1 MVLSMA
7 IISPDSNGTSPASF
21 RGFPELS
28 VLIPAYNEEACIESV
43 VREAVCVLH
52 GMGRSFEVLVVDD
65 GSSDGTPARLQGLC
79 AEHAELR
86 VLRLAANSGQSAA
99 LGAAFR
105 AARGTIAL
113 RRDCLTIGKA
123 SLHSAPAAALY
134 GFRSSV
140 YRGKRHASAVLHRP

>member
-1 MVLSMA
+1 MA

-86 VLRLAANSGQSAA
+86 VLRLAENTGQSAA
-99 LGAAFR
+99 LGAGFR
-105 AARGTIAL
+105 AARGAIFVTLDADGQNDGFGLVGIVRSQQRKGVAGEY
-113 RRDCLTIGKA
+113 IGHFF
-123 SLHSAPAAALY
+123 LD
-134 GFRSSV
+134 
-140 YRGKRHASAVLHRP
+140 